1 MPTADVNLN
10 DEMVKLVAYTIV
22 SLKPD
27 DERVM
32 DGGEGTIIVTR
43 NMSGDDFA
51 SWMLA
56 RYLQQEVETYGLG
69 AEPVTK
75 IRGNLIANDE
85 LKYLRVYFVVST
97 RWPREPRKFE
107 ERQIAVLN
115 EIGRAIVG

>member
-10 DEMVKLVAYTIV
+10 DEMLKLVAYTIV

-43 NMSGDDFA
+43 SMSGEDFG

-56 RYLQQEVETYGLG
+56 RYLQQEVQTYDLG